1 MWEEGIRIS
10 ITSEIFNNFSHKLYP
25 TRIICRRK
33 STITIIL
40 STIMKLQ
47 IKSGE
52 EK

>member
-1 MWEEGIRIS
+1 MWEEGVRIYD
-10 ITSEIFNNFSHKLYP
+10 TSGVFNNFSYKLYP

-40 STIMKLQ
+40 STIKKLQ
-47 IKSGE
+47 IKGGE